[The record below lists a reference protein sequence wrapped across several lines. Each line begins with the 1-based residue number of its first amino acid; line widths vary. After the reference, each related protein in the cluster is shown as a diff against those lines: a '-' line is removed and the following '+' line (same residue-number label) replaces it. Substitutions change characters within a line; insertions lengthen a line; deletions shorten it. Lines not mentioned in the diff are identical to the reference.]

1 MLSLLLI
8 FIGVTITNVTTYTLK
23 SIITIKGSKLSA
35 ALINAVNSAVY
46 MLLII
51 YTVSD
56 LPMWVKIIVT
66 VLCNFI
72 GVYIIKLL
80 EEKTQKDKLWKV
92 EATIKLYDKDQI
104 INQLR
109 FYGLP
114 CSYFP
119 ITNPNAQLGER
130 MEINIYCKTQ
140 KESKQAKEILDAY
153 DTNYFVAE
161 SKTLI

>member
-35 ALINAVNSAVY
+35 ALINAINSAVY

-56 LPMWVKIIVT
+56 LPMWVKIVVT

-109 FYGLP
+109 FHGLP

-119 ITNPNAQLGER
+119 ITNPNAKLGER

>member
-1 MLSLLLI
+1 MLSLLFI
-8 FIGVTITNVTTYTLK
+8 FMGVTITNVITYTLK
-23 SIITIKGSKLSA
+23 SIITIKGNKLSA
-35 ALINAVNSAVY
+35 ALINAINSAVY

-56 LPMWVKIIVT
+56 LPMWIKVVVT
-66 VLCNFI
+66 MICNFV

-92 EATIKLYDKDQI
+92 EATIKLYDKDKI
-104 INQLR
+104 INSLR
-109 FYGLP
+109 VHNLP

-119 ITNPNAQLGER
+119 ITNPNAKMGDR
-130 MEINIYCKTQ
+130 MEINIYCRTQ
-140 KESKQAKEILDAY
+140 QESKLAKEVLDAY

>member
-8 FIGVTITNVTTYTLK
+8 FIGVTITNVITYTLK
-23 SIITIKGSKLSA
+23 SIITIKGNKLSA
-35 ALINAVNSAVY
+35 AFINAVNSAMY

-56 LPMWVKIIVT
+56 LPMWIKIAVT
-66 VLCNFI
+66 ALCNFI

-92 EATIKLYDKDQI
+92 EATIKLYDKDRI
-104 INQLR
+104 IDQLR
-109 FYGLP
+109 FHGLP
-114 CSYFP
+114 CSYSP
-119 ITNPNAQLGER
+119 ITNPNALLGER
-130 MEINIYCKTQ
+130 LEINIYCKTQ
-140 KESKQAKEILDAY
+140 EESKKAKRILDNF

-161 SKTLI
+161 SKTLQ